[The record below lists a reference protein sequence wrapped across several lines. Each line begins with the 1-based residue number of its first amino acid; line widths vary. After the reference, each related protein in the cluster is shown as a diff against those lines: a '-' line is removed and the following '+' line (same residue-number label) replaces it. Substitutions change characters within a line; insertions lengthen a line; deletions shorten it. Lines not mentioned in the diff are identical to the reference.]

1 MKKPLLIMFVGVP
14 GSGKTTFAKQ
24 LAEKLNAAVLNS
36 DAIRLS
42 MWGSLEAI
50 WKTHENKEAR
60 ALNNQLTFGAM
71 DYAAGQILA
80 SGTSVVYDCN
90 ANGRQ
95 ERQKMANIAI
105 NNAATAIVVR
115 IQTPKELAVERI
127 NTRRAADDSHQKN
140 PEKAR
145 EIVERFAAEIEEPL
159 PDENVVKISG
169 ELSFEEQFAIF
180 QNFVEKLT

>member
-14 GSGKTTFAKQ
+14 GSGKTTFAKR
-24 LAEKLNAAVLNS
+24 LANKLNAVVLNS

-50 WKTHENKEAR
+50 RKAHDNKEAR
-60 ALNNQLTFGAM
+60 ALNKQLTFGAM

-80 SGTSVVYDCN
+80 SGTSVVCDRN

-105 NNAATAIVVR
+105 KNIATAVVVK

-127 NTRRAADDSHQKN
+127 ITRRAADDSRQKD

-145 EIVERFAAEIEEPL
+145 EIVERFATEIEEPL
-159 PDENVVKISG
+159 PDENVIQISG
-169 ELSFEEQFAIF
+169 ELSFEEQFTIL
-180 QNFVEKLT
+180 QNFVEKLK